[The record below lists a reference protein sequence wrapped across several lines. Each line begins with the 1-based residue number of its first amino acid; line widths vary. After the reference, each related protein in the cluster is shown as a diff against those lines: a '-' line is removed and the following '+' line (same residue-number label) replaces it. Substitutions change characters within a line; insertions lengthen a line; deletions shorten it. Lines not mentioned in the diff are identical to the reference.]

1 MTSGTTPALTVDTV
15 ESELRGLGYPSSI
28 AREYAP
34 TIQQMVLKETGGK
47 KNALKNVDYDKYVD
61 EYIAKQKE
69 FNKKRAPDKE
79 PSKGAEGWNDKDL
92 NLRPSFTDWDSN
104 AWLNYAIIPGAGD
117 VAKIIGDRKA
127 LSGTLLGKLLR
138 EAADSHTKPRATA
151 DPYRFLKAEA
161 AGEELRGAQAKSITD
176 IIAKRLYTM
185 ANQKIYDDRQA
196 RNLAVQINNADTIP
210 GRFWERGGQSANTT
224 FNAD

>member
-1 MTSGTTPALTVDTV
+1 MASGTPPTFTVDTV

-34 TIQQMVLKETGGK
+34 TIHQMVLKNTGGTQK
-47 KNALKNVDYDKYVD
+47 ALKKVDYDKYVD

-69 FNKKRAPDKE
+69 LNKKRAPDKE

-92 NLRPSFTDWDSN
+92 NLRPSFKDWDSN

-117 VAKIIGDRKA
+117 FAKAIGDHQA
-127 LSGTLLGKLLR
+127 LSGTFIGKLLR
-138 EAADSHTKPRATA
+138 EAADSHTKPRAIA

-176 IIAKRLYTM
+176 IIANRLYKI

-210 GRFWERGGQSANTT
+210 GRFWERGGQSASATLNT
-224 FNAD
+224 N